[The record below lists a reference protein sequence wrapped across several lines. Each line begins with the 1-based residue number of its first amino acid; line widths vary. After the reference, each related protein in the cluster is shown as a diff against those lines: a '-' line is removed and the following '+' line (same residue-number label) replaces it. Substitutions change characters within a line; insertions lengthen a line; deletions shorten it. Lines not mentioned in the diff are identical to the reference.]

1 MHNDSPG
8 QMISVVT
15 QNFLIAWNL
24 LRSALSLQPLES
36 PEVGMHAAT
45 SPKDQTL
52 TKVFQSD
59 TKRQNFNNKGKKRS
73 AKLVDLAFHTR
84 SQAGPELPAG

>member
-1 MHNDSPG
+1 
-8 QMISVVT
+8 
-15 QNFLIAWNL
+15 
-24 LRSALSLQPLES
+24 
-36 PEVGMHAAT
+36 MHAAT
-45 SPKDQTL
+45 SSKDQTL

-59 TKRQNFNNKGKKRS
+59 TKRQNFNNKGEKTR